1 MASPRTNKS
10 RLTNGNQTM
19 DTEQPALEFKGVS
32 KQYGDTTALKD
43 FSLRMEA
50 GDFLGLVGPNG
61 AGKTTAIHLA
71 TGLAKLRQGS
81 ISVYGNDVITDYQKA
96 RRRIGLAPQEP
107 NFDRFF
113 SVMDCL
119 IYQGG
124 YFGIPK
130 ERARERA
137 EELLELFE
145 LDEKHDAKPPQLSG
159 GQKRRLLL
167 AKAMIHDPDLVI
179 LDEPTAGLDVELRHK
194 LWDFLRKLKDRG
206 KSILL
211 TTHYIEEVEAL
222 ATRVAMLNEGE
233 LVLVDDI
240 ESVLQDYGRFQCV
253 FDLDHMPESIAEDL
267 QDRFPFI
274 NVEKGTLR
282 ANRRNF
288 DSEIRDILYELMENG
303 VDIEGMR
310 FKETELEEIFLEKV
324 GKNGDEREELTTQSH
339 G

>member
-1 MASPRTNKS
+1 MSEPA
-10 RLTNGNQTM
+10 
-19 DTEQPALEFKGVS
+19 ALEYTGVS
-32 KQYGDTTALKD
+32 KKYGDTTALVD
-43 FSLRMEA
+43 LNLRMEP

-71 TGLAKLRQGS
+71 TGLAKLQQGS
-81 ISVYGNDVITDYQKA
+81 IEVYGHDVVEDYQEA
-96 RRRIGLAPQEP
+96 RRKIGLAPQEP

-119 IYQGG
+119 VYQGG
-124 YFGIPK
+124 YFGIP
-130 ERARERA
+130 ESEARERA

-145 LDEKHDAKPPQLSG
+145 LSEKTDAKPPELSG

-167 AKAMIHDPDLVI
+167 AKALIHDPDLVI

-194 LWDFLRKLKDRG
+194 LWDYLRKLKDRG

-233 LVLVDDI
+233 LVLSDDI
-240 ESVLQDYGRFQCV
+240 ETVMREYGRFQCI
-253 FDLDHMPESIAEDL
+253 FDVDHMPEELSSTL
-267 QDRFPFI
+267 QEQYPFI
-274 NVEKGTLR
+274 HVENSTLR

-288 DSEIRDILYELMENG
+288 NQEIRDILYELMDHGIE
-303 VDIEGMR
+303 IEGMR
-310 FKETELEEIFLEKV
+310 FEETELEEIFLDKV
-324 GKNGDEREELTTQSH
+324 GQNGDEREELTTQSH